1 MMYKMLGLERT
12 ARTTGEKVRQVFI
25 TQSKVLAEKV
35 EESFNNM
42 IQSYSG
48 DLLSAEERQWR
59 AMMKKHSEKHLVEFD
74 AEDDSF
80 SNLPARFSDLED
92 KHFPLFLTFD
102 KVSDTYSCFINLSEC
117 FHSSVG
123 CWRQILR
130 LFGQYPEARQSGSM
144 AYNQVHQPQSRK
156 VQLNQST

>member
-1 MMYKMLGLERT
+1 MMYKMLGIERT

-59 AMMKKHSEKHLVEFD
+59 AMMKKHSEKHLVELD
-74 AEDDSF
+74 AEDDTF
-80 SNLPARFSDLED
+80 SNLPACFSDLED
-92 KHFPLFLTFD
+92 KNFPLFVTFD
-102 KVSDTYSCFINLSEC
+102 KVRDT
-117 FHSSVG
+117 H
-123 CWRQILR
+123 
-130 LFGQYPEARQSGSM
+130 
-144 AYNQVHQPQSRK
+144 
-156 VQLNQST
+156 

>member
-1 MMYKMLGLERT
+1 MMYKMLGIEKT
-12 ARTTGEKVRQVFI
+12 ARTAGKNVRQVFI

-48 DLLSAEERQWR
+48 HLLSAEERQWR
-59 AMMKKHSEKHLVEFD
+59 AMTRKHADKHLVELD

-80 SNLPARFSDLED
+80 TNLPSHFSKLED

-102 KVSDTYSCFINLSEC
+102 KVCDTY
-117 FHSSVG
+117 
-123 CWRQILR
+123 
-130 LFGQYPEARQSGSM
+130 
-144 AYNQVHQPQSRK
+144 
-156 VQLNQST
+156 

>member
-1 MMYKMLGLERT
+1 MMYKMLGIERT

-59 AMMKKHSEKHLVEFD
+59 AMMKKHAEKHLVELD
-74 AEDDSF
+74 AEDDNF
-80 SNLPARFSDLED
+80 SNVPSRFSDLED
-92 KHFPLFLTFD
+92 KHFPLFVTFD
-102 KVSDTYSCFINLSEC
+102 KVCDMYSSVISFSEG
-117 FHSSVG
+117 FHSSVR
-123 CWRQILR
+123 CWRPILR
-130 LFGQYPEARQSGSM
+130 LI
-144 AYNQVHQPQSRK
+144 
-156 VQLNQST
+156 